1 MAIPSKTPVSAGVD
15 DFISGA
21 AATRAE
27 AAAGSKKEK
36 KAAEP
41 KSKYLLAI
49 DKKMREQ
56 IRIEA
61 IGQGI
66 NMSEY
71 ICDILR
77 RRKELA

>member
-1 MAIPSKTPVSAGVD
+1 MVMPTKKTTGSVD
-15 DFISGA
+15 DFIGGA
-21 AATRAE
+21 VATKAE

-36 KAAEP
+36 KATEP

-49 DKKMREQ
+49 DKRMREQ

-61 IGQGI
+61 IGEGV

-71 ICDILR
+71 ICRILR